1 MLKFDDY
8 TGNPLPKTEKEIRS
22 SLHFLGWFAEEVE
35 ARVDVEMDGTCNA
48 EIIGPVGDRQ
58 ILGVSMPVTGP
69 IRIVGWKP
77 KTLVAAL
84 VAIGISI
91 AVQ

>member
-1 MLKFDDY
+1 MLKFDDH

-35 ARVDVEMDGTCNA
+35 ARVDAEMDCTCDA
-48 EIIGPVGDRQ
+48 EIIGPVGDSQ
-58 ILGVSMPVTGP
+58 SLGTSMPVTGP
-69 IRIVGWKP
+69 IRIIGWKSE
-77 KTLVAAL
+77 TLVAAL

-91 AVQ
+91 AAQ

>member
-1 MLKFDDY
+1 MLKFDDH

-48 EIIGPVGDRQ
+48 EIVGPAGDSQ
-58 ILGVSMPVTGP
+58 PPGSSIVTGP
-69 IRIVGWKP
+69 IRIIGWKP
-77 KTLVAAL
+77 ETLVAAL

-91 AVQ
+91 AAQ